1 MGIYMQYGDIIGDA
15 TQAGFEKWINI
26 SGFGWPGC
34 IDRKGMRTDTGRSR
48 NREPG
53 QPIMGNITV
62 NKEFDHAT
70 GLLLKALCTV
80 PQAKTCKIAFVRTD
94 EGGEC
99 YLQYT
104 LSDALLA
111 KLDLTGDADR
121 PRETWTIDFTEIEIE
136 VKQLDEANVAGTPFR
151 YAFNSATGRSGA

>member
-1 MGIYMQYGDIIGDA
+1 MGIYMQYGDIVGDA
-15 TQAGFEKWINI
+15 TQAGFEQWINI
-26 SGFGWPGC
+26 TSFGWKNC

-53 QPIMGNITV
+53 QPAMANIKV
-62 NKEFDHAT
+62 DKEFDHAT

-94 EGGEC
+94 EGGEW

-104 LSDALLA
+104 LTDALLA
-111 KLDLTGDADR
+111 NLDLDSDEDR
-121 PRETWTIDFTEIEIE
+121 PTESWTIDFTEVLIE
-136 VKQLDEANVAGTPFR
+136 VKQLDEANVAGKPFR
-151 YAFNSATGRSGA
+151 YSFNSATGRSGA

>member
-1 MGIYMQYGDIIGDA
+1 MGIYMQYGDIVGDA
-15 TQAGFEKWINI
+15 TQAGFERWINI
-26 SGFGWPGC
+26 NSIQWPS
-34 IDRKGMRTDTGRSR
+34 IDRKGMRTETGRSR

-53 QPIMGNITV
+53 QPVMGQITV
-62 NKEFDHAT
+62 TKGFDHAT

-104 LSDALLA
+104 LTDALLA
-111 KLDLTGDADR
+111 NLSLQGTDR
-121 PRETWTIDFTEIEIE
+121 PTETWTIDFTEIEIE
-136 VKQLDEANVAGTPFR
+136 V
-151 YAFNSATGRSGA
+151 

>member
-1 MGIYMQYGDIIGDA
+1 MGIYMQYGDIVGDA

-26 SGFGWPGC
+26 SGFGWQNC

-62 NKEFDHAT
+62 NKEFDHST

-104 LSDALLA
+104 LTDALLA
-111 KLDLTGDADR
+111 NLRLQGTDR
-121 PRETWTIDFTEIEIE
+121 PTETWTIDFTEVEIE

>member
-1 MGIYMQYGDIIGDA
+1 MGIYMQYGDIVGDA

-26 SGFGWPGC
+26 ASFGWPAC

-53 QPIMGNITV
+53 QPVMGNITV

-104 LSDALLA
+104 LTDALLA
-111 KLDLTGDADR
+111 NLSLQGTDR
-121 PRETWTIDFTEIEIE
+121 PTETWTIDFTEIEIE

-151 YAFNSATGRSGA
+151 YGFNGATGRSSA